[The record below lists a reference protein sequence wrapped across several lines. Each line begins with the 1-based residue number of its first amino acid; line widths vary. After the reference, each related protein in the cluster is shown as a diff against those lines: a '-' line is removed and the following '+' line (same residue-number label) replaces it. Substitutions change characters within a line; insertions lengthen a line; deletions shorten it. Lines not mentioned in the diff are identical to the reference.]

1 VWLRPWP
8 LDRID
13 ARPPIRVGAW
23 PEKEGELEPL
33 ARARAIVAEHDD
45 TTR

>member
-13 ARPPIRVGAW
+13 ARPPISVGAW